1 MSKLEN
7 VLISP
12 DESIRKAIEYIDRN
26 THGIVLVVD
35 GEGKLIGTITDGD
48 IRRAILD
55 GTLLDKPVS
64 TLLESKRRSRYT
76 SPVTAPAGTEP
87 MALIEMM
94 RERRVQQ
101 LPLVDSQGWVTDL
114 VTLKEL
120 VTEETL
126 PLDAVIMAGGRG
138 TRLRPL
144 TDETPKPMLPVG
156 GRPLMEHLL
165 EGLRAS
171 GIQHVQVATHYKR
184 DVIEGYFG
192 DGHELGIDISY
203 VAENRPL
210 GTAGALGLL
219 EAPDRPLLVI
229 NGDILTRVDFRAMLK
244 FHQEQN
250 AEMSIGVRQYEMKVP
265 YGLVETEGTEVLK
278 VTEKPTVNFLVNAGI
293 YLLSPSVYR
302 YIARDESLDMTDL
315 IERLLNDGQRIV
327 SFPILEYWLD
337 IGQHDDYL
345 KAQEDVWA
353 GRL

>member
-7 VLISP
+7 VLIGP
-12 DESIRKAIEYIDRN
+12 GESIRKAIEYIDRN

-35 GEGKLIGTITDGD
+35 GEGRLIGTITDGD

-55 GTLLDKPVS
+55 GTLLDQPVS
-64 TLLESKRRSRYT
+64 ILLEGKRQSRYP

-94 RERRVQQ
+94 KERRVQQ
-101 LPLVDSQGWVTDL
+101 LPLVDSKGWVTSL

-120 VTEETL
+120 VTEDTL

-138 TRLRPL
+138 MRLRPL
-144 TDETPKPMLPVG
+144 TDDTPKPMLPVG

-165 EGLRAS
+165 EGLRTA
-171 GIQHVQVATHYKR
+171 GIQHVHVATHYKR
-184 DVIEGYFG
+184 DAIEGYFG
-192 DGHELGIDISY
+192 DGHDLGIDISY

-210 GTAGALGLL
+210 GTAGALGLM
-219 EAPDRPLLVI
+219 ETPERPLLVI
-229 NGDILTRVDFRAMLK
+229 NGDILTRVDFRSMLK
-244 FHQEQN
+244 FHEKHV
-250 AEMSIGVRQYEMKVP
+250 AEMTVGVRQYEMKVP
-265 YGLVETEGTEVLK
+265 YGLVETEGVEVLK
-278 VTEKPTVNFLVNAGI
+278 VTEKPTVSFLVNAGI
-293 YLLSPSVYR
+293 YLLSPSVHH
-302 YIARDESLDMTDL
+302 YIPKDESLDMTDL
-315 IERLLNDGQRIV
+315 IERLLRDGQRIV

-345 KAQEDVWA
+345 KAQEDIWA

>member
-12 DESIRKAIEYIDRN
+12 GESIRKAIEYIDRN

-35 GEGKLIGTITDGD
+35 SEDKLIGTITDGD

-55 GTLLDKPVS
+55 GTLLDRPVS

-94 RERRVQQ
+94 KERHVQQ
-101 LPLVDSQGWVTDL
+101 LPLVDSKGEVTGL

-138 TRLRPL
+138 ARLRPL
-144 TDETPKPMLPVG
+144 TDDIPKPMLPVG

-165 EGLRAS
+165 ERLRTA
-171 GIQHVQVATHYKR
+171 GIQHVQVTTYYKR

-192 DGHELGIDISY
+192 DGHDLGIDISY
-203 VAENRPL
+203 VSENRPL

-244 FHQEQN
+244 FHQEQR

-278 VTEKPTVNFLVNAGI
+278 VTEKPTMSFLVNAGI
-293 YLLSPSVYR
+293 YLLNPNVHR
-302 YIARDESLDMTDL
+302 YIAKDESLDMTDL
-315 IERLLNDGQRIV
+315 IERLLSDGQRIV

-337 IGQHDDYL
+337 IGQHDDYV
-345 KAQEDVWA
+345 KAQEDIVA